1 MGTVVSFDSTPHCSC
16 SYNNATCVLIQSQKT
31 VLNKCTIYTCLSWV
45 CKKQLNEKKE
55 KRYLRPVFKDLHL
68 QKELM
73 GLGLIEDRDERTI
86 AWSVWSFHGVFQE
99 Y

>member
-1 MGTVVSFDSTPHCSC
+1 M
-16 SYNNATCVLIQSQKT
+16 
-31 VLNKCTIYTCLSWV
+31 
-45 CKKQLNEKKE
+45 
-55 KRYLRPVFKDLHL
+55 RPVFKDLHL